1 MLYHPP
7 KTCRVSEEEQKTFLN
22 SSSILRLAFVLKV
35 KTKEKLCVQRALDDD
50 DGVG

>member
-22 SSSILRLAFVLKV
+22 SSSIFRLAIVLKV
-35 KTKEKLCVQRALDDD
+35 KREVLRAK
-50 DGVG
+50 GVG